1 MIKVREE
8 PREVR
13 RSGLPE
19 RLRYLLTDNPVKAR
33 DAVRQLPGRS
43 CQADKQVKSFILFH
57 GESHHLILFR
67 CQDSTASGS
76 FRM

>member
-33 DAVRQLPGRS
+33 DADDVSVGTYSGTTAATEAGIMQSLPQSRM
-43 CQADKQVKSFILFH
+43 
-57 GESHHLILFR
+57 ERMMR
-67 CQDSTASGS
+67 CSSG
-76 FRM
+76 FFV